1 MMMEPDY
8 CSFNKERIMPNKE
21 AKSRKRKRILEN
33 QRLNREG
40 RTASQIAR
48 KKQKRARRGM
58 EERKPWERK
67 Y

>member
-1 MMMEPDY
+1 
-8 CSFNKERIMPNKE
+8 MPNKQ
-21 AKSRKRKRILEN
+21 AKIRKRKRILEN

-58 EERKPWERK
+58 EERKPWERR